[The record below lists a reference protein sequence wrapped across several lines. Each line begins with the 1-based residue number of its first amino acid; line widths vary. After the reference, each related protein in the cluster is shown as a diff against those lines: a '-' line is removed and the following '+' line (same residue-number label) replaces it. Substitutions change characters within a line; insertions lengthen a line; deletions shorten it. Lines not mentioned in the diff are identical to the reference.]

1 MKQLI
6 LLLIGAGLLAGC
18 AATLAP
24 HTPYIPV
31 VRDRGQ
37 AEARLSTGLNGTE
50 LQLGYQLTDHLVLNT
65 SLLSYRY
72 SGKGSGFRS
81 AELGLGYYYNSP
93 NGFWRLGT
101 HAGLSYGRGASGG
114 NGCFECGSADSLST
128 SSAFDVRY
136 TYAYVQPTAI
146 LLDGN
151 RSWSIGLRVG
161 QTYYHQL
168 NEVRTFSI
176 NGRTQAFDYA
186 GRTSTFVQP
195 TFMMSWQLQ
204 RWLAL
209 SSSLGIQGFLGPYTR
224 LNSVSPFVVQ
234 VGLHLVVNPR
244 PATRR

>member
-1 MKQLI
+1 MKQLV

-18 AATLAP
+18 AVTLAP

-50 LQLGYQLTDHLVLNT
+50 LQLGYQLTNHLVLNT
-65 SLLSYRY
+65 SLLSYRNP
-72 SGKGSGFRS
+72 GKGNGFRA
-81 AELGLGYYYNSP
+81 AELGLGYHYHSP

-101 HAGLSYGRGASGG
+101 HAGLSYGRGSSGG
-114 NGCFECGSADSLST
+114 NGCFECASADSLST
-128 SSAFDVRY
+128 SSAFDMRY
-136 TYAYVQPTAI
+136 IYAYVQPTAI

-151 RSWSIGLRVG
+151 RSWGFGLRVG
-161 QTYYHQL
+161 QTYYQQL

-176 NGRTQAFDYA
+176 SGRTQTFDYA

-195 TFMMSWQLQ
+195 TFMMSWRLQ

-209 SSSLGIQGFLGPYTR
+209 SSSLGIQGFLGPYAR
-224 LNSVSPFVVQ
+224 LNSINPFVAQ
-234 VGLHLVVNPR
+234 ASLHLVVN
-244 PATRR
+244 TRLAARR